1 MDKIQQK
8 GMYTLEHRGHIQI
21 QGHLLI
27 PHGKANLSLI
37 VLENASDT
45 HALDII
51 GERIPVQD
59 K

>member
-1 MDKIQQK
+1 
-8 GMYTLEHRGHIQI
+8 MYTLEHQGHIQI

-27 PHGKANLSLI
+27 PHAKANLSLI

-51 GERIPVQD
+51 GERISVQD